1 MSFGEEVR
9 SQLVERPPSKTCCRA
24 AFLSGL
30 VRSGGSLQMRSG
42 GELAVQLERV
52 DAGAARLV
60 FGMLRAAEAD
70 SEIVSYREPRFGRR
84 NLVALRLHGPRSLQ
98 LLHEL
103 GVLSSG
109 LRPLPA
115 PPRRVIGRRCCRG
128 AYLRGALVAAGS
140 VSAPRE
146 PGHLELRAEDADAA
160 DLLAAVAGED
170 ALLLRVAV
178 RRGHAVAYSKSKRT
192 IRDLLVHV
200 GAHDAALSF
209 EEAAVI
215 SATRERANRQTNCD
229 EANLA
234 RQGAAARAQR
244 EAIRRIDLDQ
254 LAVPLRQVA
263 ELRLRH
269 PDLSLA
275 ELGPRARP
283 PLPKSTVARRM
294 RQLLSAAGRL
304 Q

>member
-9 SQLVERPPSKTCCRA
+9 SRLVERPPSKACCRV

-30 VRSGGSLQMRSG
+30 VRSGGSLQVRAG

-60 FGMLRAAEAD
+60 FAMLRAVGAD

-84 NLVALRLHGPRSLQ
+84 NLVALRLHGQRSLQ

-103 GVLSSG
+103 GVLSSE
-109 LRPLPA
+109 LRPLPS
-115 PPRRVIGRRCCRG
+115 PPRRVIARRCCRG
-128 AYLRGALVAAGS
+128 TYLRGALVAAGS

-146 PGHLELRAEDADAA
+146 PGHLELRADDTDAA
-160 DLLAAVAGED
+160 ALLAAVAWED
-170 ALLLRVAV
+170 GLELRVAN
-178 RRGHAVAYSKSKRT
+178 RRGHAVAYTKSKRT

-200 GAHDAALSF
+200 GAHDGALSY
-209 EEAAVI
+209 EEAAII
-215 SATRERANRQTNCD
+215 SATREQANRLTNCD

-234 RQGAAARAQR
+234 RQGVAARAQR
-244 EAIRRIDLDQ
+244 DAIRQIDLDG
-254 LAVPLRQVA
+254 LAAPLRQVA

-275 ELGPRARP
+275 DLGRRARP

-294 RQLLSAAGRL
+294 RQLVSPSTRRR
-304 Q
+304 

>member
-1 MSFGEEVR
+1 M
-9 SQLVERPPSKTCCRA
+9 RA
-24 AFLSGL
+24 
-30 VRSGGSLQMRSG
+30 G

-52 DAGAARLV
+52 DAGVARLV
-60 FGMLRAAEAD
+60 FGMLRAAGAD

-84 NLVALRLHGPRSLQ
+84 NLVALRLHGQRSLQ

-115 PPRRVIGRRCCRG
+115 PPRRVIARSCCRG

-146 PGHLELRAEDADAA
+146 PGHLELRAEDTDAA
-160 DLLAAVAGED
+160 DLLAAVAGGDGLE
-170 ALLLRVAV
+170 LRVAA
-178 RRGHAVAYSKSKRT
+178 RRGHAVAYTKSKRT

-215 SATRERANRQTNCD
+215 SATREQANRQTNCD

-244 EAIRRIDLDQ
+244 DAIRRIDLDG
-254 LAVPLRQVA
+254 LSPPLRQVA

-275 ELGPRARP
+275 DLGRRARP

-294 RQLLSAAGRL
+294 RRLVANAGRG
-304 Q
+304 

>member
-1 MSFGEEVR
+1 
-9 SQLVERPPSKTCCRA
+9 
-24 AFLSGL
+24 
-30 VRSGGSLQMRSG
+30 
-42 GELAVQLERV
+42 
-52 DAGAARLV
+52 
-60 FGMLRAAEAD
+60 MLRAAEAD

-115 PPRRVIGRRCCRG
+115 PPRRVIARRCCRG

-275 ELGPRARP
+275 ELGHRARP

-294 RQLLSAAGRL
+294 RQLLSAADGL

>member
-1 MSFGEEVR
+1 
-9 SQLVERPPSKTCCRA
+9 
-24 AFLSGL
+24 
-30 VRSGGSLQMRSG
+30 
-42 GELAVQLERV
+42 
-52 DAGAARLV
+52 
-60 FGMLRAAEAD
+60 
-70 SEIVSYREPRFGRR
+70 
-84 NLVALRLHGPRSLQ
+84 
-98 LLHEL
+98 
-103 GVLSSG
+103 VLSSG

-115 PPRRVIGRRCCRG
+115 PPRRVIARSCCRG

-146 PGHLELRAEDADAA
+146 PGHLELRAEDTDAA
-160 DLLAAVAGED
+160 DLLAAVAGGDGLE
-170 ALLLRVAV
+170 LRVAA
-178 RRGHAVAYSKSKRT
+178 RRGHAVAYTKSKRT

-200 GAHDAALSF
+200 AAHDAALSF

-215 SATRERANRQTNCD
+215 SATREQANRQTNCD

-244 EAIRRIDLDQ
+244 DAIRRIDLDG
-254 LAVPLRQVA
+254 LSPPLRQVA

-275 ELGPRARP
+275 DLGRRARP

-294 RQLLSAAGRL
+294 RRLVANAGRG
-304 Q
+304 